1 MAIFSERML
10 LLIVRCLV
18 AAIVEY
24 AESEGINLI
33 VIGTKETS
41 NIKNMLLGSIA
52 SRMSR
57 ML

>member
-1 MAIFSERML
+1 MS
-10 LLIVRCLV
+10 VV